1 MSATTCRVRV
11 RSLAGAAPDRPVNDG
26 DTMPL
31 ARRSLLT
38 ALAVGSTGAAV
49 ACAPATAE
57 GTPAAGTRAA
67 AAAARRLLPR
77 HWRQFSFRTAGDS
90 DTFTVSGGAGRLR
103 VTGGTPGTQ
112 LTGLNWYL
120 RHVADADVNW
130 AGEQLDLPRT
140 LPGMPGGTPVTRRA
154 DVPHRFALN
163 DTNDGYTGPYHDW
176 SYWEREL
183 DVLALHGYN
192 EVLVTV
198 GADALYHRVF
208 QEFGYGE
215 QELRAWLPG
224 PAHQPWWLLQ
234 NLSAFPTFREPVS
247 RRLLD
252 ARAVLGRRI
261 ADRLRELGMV
271 PVLPGYFGTV
281 PPGFA
286 DRNPG
291 ARTVPQGTWMG
302 FARPDWLDP
311 RTDLFARVA
320 AAFYREQEE
329 LFGDSTRYKMD
340 LLHEGGTAGD
350 VPVGEAAKG
359 VERALRRA
367 RPDAVWVI
375 LGWQHN
381 PPRAILDAVAS
392 GGPDGSSG
400 KERLLVVDGLSDR
413 LPTVTDREA
422 DWGGVPYAFGSI
434 WNFGGHTTLGAN
446 TPDWARLYDTWRTRE
461 GSALR
466 GIALLPEAADN
477 NPAAFALFSELP
489 WREREGE
496 GELDLKTWF
505 AQWAR
510 SRYGAYD
517 THAEAAWDVLRRT
530 AYGTTRADSWSE
542 GADGLFGARPSL
554 TARRAASWSPKE
566 LRYDAREFERALV
579 ELLKVRPGL
588 RESSAYRRDLLDV
601 ARQCLSNRSR
611 TLLPRIR
618 KAYEARDVKAF
629 DAASGDWL
637 SLMDLLER
645 LLTTDSAHLLGRW
658 VAEARAWG
666 ADDAE
671 RDRLRY
677 DALSLLTVWGTR
689 QGADAGLRDYANRE
703 WAGLVGGLY
712 RLRWSRYFTEL
723 RAALREGRAPAAVD
737 WYALEERWTRAPG
750 HLATRPAGDVHR
762 IATEVRDRLRATA

>member
-1 MSATTCRVRV
+1 
-11 RSLAGAAPDRPVNDG
+11 
-26 DTMPL
+26 MPL
-31 ARRSLLT
+31 ARRSLLS
-38 ALAVGSTGAAV
+38 ALAAGSAGAAV
-49 ACAPATAE
+49 AGAATLAE
-57 GTPAAGTRAA
+57 GGPALGAGGGDTGARAA

-77 HWRQFSFRTAGDS
+77 HWHQFSFRTEGGR
-90 DTFTVSGGAGRLR
+90 DTFTVSGEAGRLR
-103 VTGGTPGTQ
+103 IAGGTPGTQ

-130 AGEQLDLPRT
+130 AGEQLDLPRI
-140 LPGMPGGTPVTRRA
+140 LPGMPGGTAVTRRA
-154 DVPHRFALN
+154 GVPHRFALN
-163 DTNDGYTGPYHDW
+163 DTNEGYTGPYHDW

-192 EVLVTV
+192 QVLVTV

-215 QELRAWLPG
+215 EELRAWLPG

-234 NLSAFPTFREPVS
+234 NMASFPTSAAFREPVS
-247 RRLLD
+247 AQLLD
-252 ARAVLGRRI
+252 ARAALGRRL

-286 DRNPG
+286 ARNRG

-302 FARPDWLDP
+302 FDRPDWLDP

-320 AAFYREQEE
+320 AAFYRVQGE
-329 LFGDSTRYKMD
+329 LFGASTHYKMD

-367 RPDAVWVI
+367 RPDAVWVL
-375 LGWQHN
+375 LGWRHN

-392 GGPDGSSG
+392 GGPDGAAG
-400 KERLLVVDGLSDR
+400 RERLLVVDGLSDR
-413 LPTVTDREA
+413 FPTVTDREA

-446 TPDWARLYDTWRTRE
+446 TPDWARLYEAWRTKE

-489 WREREGE
+489 WHE
-496 GELDLKTWF
+496 GELDLKAWF
-505 AQWAR
+505 ARWAR

-517 THAEAAWDVLRRT
+517 AHAEAAWDVLRRT

-566 LRYDAREFERALV
+566 LRYDAHEFERALD

-611 TLLPRIR
+611 ALLPRIAR
-618 KAYEARDVKAF
+618 ACAARDVKAF

-645 LLTTDSAHLLGRW
+645 LVGTDARHLLGRW
-658 VAEARAWG
+658 TAQARAWG
-666 ADDAE
+666 ADEAE
-671 RDRLRY
+671 RDRLQY

-689 QGADAGLRDYANRE
+689 QGAEAGLRDYANRE

-712 RLRWSRYFTEL
+712 RLRWSTYFTEL
-723 RAALREGRAPAAVD
+723 RAALTEGRAPAAVD

-750 HLATRPAGDVHR
+750 RLATRPAGDVHR
-762 IATEVRDRLRATA
+762 IAREVRERLRATA

>member
-1 MSATTCRVRV
+1 
-11 RSLAGAAPDRPVNDG
+11 
-26 DTMPL
+26 MPL

-38 ALAVGSTGAAV
+38 VLAAGSAGAAA
-49 ACAPATAE
+49 ACTPATAE
-57 GTPAAGTRAA
+57 GARTDRVRADGADGAVADPGARAA
-67 AAAARRLLPR
+67 TAAARRLLPR
-77 HWRQFSFRTAGDS
+77 HWRQFAFRTAGDR
-90 DTFTVSGGAGRLR
+90 DTFTVSGTAGRLR

-120 RHVADADVNW
+120 RHVADADINW
-130 AGEQLDLPRT
+130 AGEQLGLPRT
-140 LPGMPGGTPVTRRA
+140 LPGTPGGAAVTRRA

-198 GADALYHRVF
+198 GADALYHRLF
-208 QEFGYGE
+208 QQFGYGE
-215 QELRAWLPG
+215 RELRAWLPG

-234 NLSAFPTFREPVS
+234 NLSAFPGLPVFREPVS
-247 RRLLD
+247 RQLLD
-252 ARAVLGRRI
+252 ARAALGRRI
-261 ADRLRELGMV
+261 ADRLRELGMM

-320 AAFYREQEE
+320 AAFYREQEA
-329 LFGDSTRYKMD
+329 LFGTSTRYKMD

-350 VPVGEAAKG
+350 VPVGEAARG

-367 RPDAVWVI
+367 RPDAVWVL
-375 LGWQHN
+375 LGWRHN
-381 PPRAILDAVAS
+381 PPRAVLDAVAA
-392 GGPDGSSG
+392 GGPDGPSG
-400 KERLLVVDGLSDR
+400 RDRLLVVDGLSDR
-413 LPTVTDREA
+413 FPAVTDREA

-446 TPDWARLYDTWRTRE
+446 TPDWARLYDAWRTKE

-489 WREREGE
+489 WRERES
-496 GELDLKTWF
+496 ELDLKAWF
-505 AQWAR
+505 ARWAR
-510 SRYGAYD
+510 SRYGARD
-517 THAEAAWDVLRRT
+517 PHAEAAWDVLRRT

-566 LRYDAREFERALV
+566 LRYDAAEFERALD
-579 ELLKVRPGL
+579 ELLRVRPGL
-588 RESSAYRRDLLDV
+588 RDSSAYRRDLLDV
-601 ARQCLSNRSR
+601 ARQCLSNRGR
-611 TLLPRIR
+611 ALLPRIR
-618 KAYEARDVKAF
+618 RAHEARDVEAF
-629 DAASGDWL
+629 DTATGDWL

-645 LLTTDSAHLLGRW
+645 LVATDSAHLLGRW

-666 ADDAE
+666 ADGAE
-671 RDRLRY
+671 RDRLQY

-712 RLRWSRYFTEL
+712 RLRWSTYFTEL
-723 RAALREGRAPAAVD
+723 RAALREDRAPAETD
-737 WYALEERWTRAPG
+737 WYALEERWTRDPG
-750 HLATRPAGDVHR
+750 PLATRPAGDVHR
-762 IATEVRDRLRATA
+762 IATEVRARLRATA